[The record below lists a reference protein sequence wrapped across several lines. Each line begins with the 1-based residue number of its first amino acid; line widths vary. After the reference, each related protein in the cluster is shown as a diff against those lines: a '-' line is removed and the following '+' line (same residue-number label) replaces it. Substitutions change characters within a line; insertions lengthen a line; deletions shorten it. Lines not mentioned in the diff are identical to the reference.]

1 MGKRGAH
8 EESAGILLFL
18 IAGELRDDRGVLEC
32 GAALHFEQARAN
44 DELEAHI
51 GGSWVARQPEHRRA
65 IDDAESL
72 GFARTHVHGGHEQF
86 ACALHDGLDEVEVA
100 V

>member
-18 IAGELRDDRGVLEC
+18 VAGKPCDDRGVLER

-51 GGSWVARQPEHRRA
+51 GGSWVAGQTEHRRA
-65 IDDAESL
+65 VHQTERL
-72 GFARTHVHGGHEQF
+72 RLARTHVHGGHVQL
-86 ACALHDGLDEVEVA
+86 AQLLYDRLDEIEVA

>member
-18 IAGELRDDRGVLEC
+18 VAGKLCDNRGVLER

-51 GGSWVARQPEHRRA
+51 GGSWVAGQTEHRRA
-65 IDDAESL
+65 VDDAECL
-72 GFARTHVHGGHEQF
+72 GFARAHVHGGHEQF
-86 ACALHDGLDEVEVA
+86 ACAFHDGLDEVEVA